1 MSPLLQVAKGR
12 KRPQGG
18 VKPFLNI
25 KELQK
30 SPESMTGNIG
40 LFKVDVIIKWPK

>member
-1 MSPLLQVAKGR
+1 MRPLLKVPKGR
-12 KRPQGG
+12 N
-18 VKPFLNI
+18 PFLNI

-30 SPESMTGNIG
+30 SPERMTGNIG